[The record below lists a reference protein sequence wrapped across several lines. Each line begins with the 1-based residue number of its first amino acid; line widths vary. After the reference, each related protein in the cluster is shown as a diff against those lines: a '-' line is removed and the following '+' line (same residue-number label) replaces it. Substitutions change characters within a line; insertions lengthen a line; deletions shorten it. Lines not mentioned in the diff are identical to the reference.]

1 MNTKTY
7 LLFLLTSFLGLSA
20 QNNFEYW
27 QQHVDYTMDVTMD
40 VSSSAYN
47 GTQQLVYSNNSPE
60 DLNVVFYHLYY
71 NAFQPGSEMDV
82 RSITISDPDLSL
94 IHI

>member
-40 VSSSAYN
+40 VSSSAYS
-47 GTQQLVYSNNSPE
+47 GTQQLVY
-60 DLNVVFYHLYY
+60 Y
-71 NAFQPGSEMDV
+71 Q
-82 RSITISDPDLSL
+82 
-94 IHI
+94 